1 MISLNGIEKI
11 IKKGNRV
18 LHALKGITL
27 NIEPGEIFGIIGH
40 PGAGKSALI
49 RCINFLEPPARG
61 SVIIDSRDL
70 TLLST
75 SALREARRHIGM
87 IFQQSN
93 LLTTKTVFENV
104 AFPLELRGLEKNQIQ
119 TKVNGLLNL
128 TGLSDKSETYP
139 YLLNAEQK
147 QCVAIAR
154 ALVTEPKILLC
165 EEATGN
171 LDSKS
176 KHAILKR
183 LKDINQERNLTIVLI
198 THDLDV
204 IKSICDRVAVL
215 HEGEIIET
223 SSTID
228 WYSRPKT
235 EVSKGFIRMA
245 AQSDLPS
252 AVRSHLF
259 VHPKENT
266 NTLLRLSF
274 SRTAAAEPFIAEVIQ
289 KFQLSVNILQAHLET
304 FQLNSVGIMIVEIVG
319 EATEVQKAIQFL
331 EHKEI
336 HIEGIGYVART
347 H

>member
-18 LHALKGITL
+18 VHALKGITL

-40 PGAGKSALI
+40 PDAGKSALI

-61 SVIIDSRDL
+61 SVIIDSCDL
-70 TLLST
+70 TMLST
-75 SALREARRHIGM
+75 SALREARRQIGM
-87 IFQQSN
+87 IFQQPN

-104 AFPLELRGLEKNQIQ
+104 AFPLALAGMQKDEIQ
-119 TKVNGLLNL
+119 TNVNALLKL

-154 ALVTEPKILLC
+154 ALITQPKILLC
-165 EEATGN
+165 EDATRN
-171 LDSKS
+171 LDPKS

-183 LKDINQERNLTIVLI
+183 LQDIHHDRNLTIVLI
-198 THDLDV
+198 THDVEV
-204 IKSICDRVAVL
+204 IKSICHRVAVL

-223 SSTID
+223 GRTID
-228 WYSRPKT
+228 WYSKPKT
-235 EVSKGFIRMA
+235 EISKAFIRMA
-245 AQSDLPS
+245 TQSDLPS
-252 AVRSHLF
+252 ALRSHLLS
-259 VHPKENT
+259 HSKENT

-274 SRTAAAEPFIAEVIQ
+274 SSTAAEDPFIAQIIQ
-289 KFQLSVNILQAHLET
+289 QFKLSVNILQAHLET

-319 EATEVQKAIQFL
+319 EVTEVQKAIQFL
-331 EHKEI
+331 EYKEI
-336 HIEGIGYVART
+336 HIEVIGYVART